1 MWNFLRKSSDAA
13 VDPRDARIKELEEE
27 KRFLLD
33 RAKAAEALLV
43 TRNGQI
49 AALEQI
55 NADQSAQNR
64 KLFQR
69 NMELATQLAPF
80 KAPRRR
86 DHRGWYLSDAQIAAQ
101 HEQAAQYMAAA
112 NGTKQVQA

>member
-1 MWNFLRKSSDAA
+1 MFFIRKSTHVAEMNAKDAA
-13 VDPRDARIKELEEE
+13 YQELEEE

-33 RAKAAEALLV
+33 RAKTAEALLEA
-43 TRNGQI
+43 RNGQI

-55 NADQSAQNR
+55 NADQSSQNL
-64 KLFQR
+64 KLFQC

-86 DHRGWYLSDAQIAAQ
+86 DHRGWFLPSNDEGARA
-101 HEQAAQYMAAA
+101 
-112 NGTKQVQA
+112 